1 MIWQAKPILSKGDS
15 MSKMWQLFIAL
26 FLVALS
32 SYGIA
37 QEVPKPGKDDAKK
50 THEVE
55 EVVKPELNVA
65 NVLKTS
71 ITHLQRTFLPLAMAM
86 PDNKYGFAPTDG
98 EFKGVRTFGQQL
110 KHVAASNYVYASSIL
125 GEKPPADVG
134 EEEDGPAS
142 MKTKDEI
149 LKYVNDSF
157 AYVQKAVA
165 TINAKNLVSPI
176 KNPFGQGEA
185 TRLAIA
191 TLIIGH
197 CNDHYGQMVEYVRM
211 NGIVPPASQR

>member
-1 MIWQAKPILSKGDS
+1 MRR
-15 MSKMWQLFIAL
+15 MWQLFIAL
-26 FLVALS
+26 FLVAVT

-37 QEVPKPGKDDAKK
+37 QEMPKPGKDDAKK

-65 NVLKTS
+65 NVFKTS
-71 ITHLQRTFLPLAMAM
+71 VTHLQRTFLPLAMAM
-86 PDNKYGFAPTDG
+86 PENKYGFAPTDG

-125 GEKPPADVG
+125 GEKKPPVDVG

-142 MKTKDEI
+142 VKTKDEI
-149 LKYVNDSF
+149 LKYVTDSF

-176 KNPFGQGEA
+176 KNPFGEGEA
-185 TRLAIA
+185 TRLAMA

-211 NGIVPPASQR
+211 NGIVPPASTH

>member
-1 MIWQAKPILSKGDS
+1 

-26 FLVALS
+26 FLVAVS

-37 QEVPKPGKDDAKK
+37 QELPKPGKDDAKK
-50 THEVE
+50 SHEVE

-71 ITHLQRTFLPLAMAM
+71 VTHLQRTLLPMAMAM

-98 EFKGVRTFGQQL
+98 EFKGVRTFAQQL
-110 KHVAASNYVYASSIL
+110 KHVAATNYVYASSIL
-125 GEKPPADVG
+125 GEKKPPVDVG

-185 TRLAIA
+185 TRLAMA

-197 CNDHYGQMVEYVRM
+197 CYDHYGQMVEYVRM
-211 NGIVPPASQR
+211 NGIVPPDSQR

>member
-1 MIWQAKPILSKGDS
+1 MRN
-15 MSKMWQLFIAL
+15 MWQLFIAL
-26 FLVALS
+26 FLVAAS

-37 QEVPKPGKDDAKK
+37 QEPPKPGKDDAKK
-50 THEVE
+50 SHEVE

-71 ITHLQRTFLPLAMAM
+71 LTHLQRTFLPLAMAM
-86 PDNKYGFAPTDG
+86 PENKYGFAPTDG
-98 EFKGVRTFGQQL
+98 EFKGVRTFAQQL
-110 KHVAASNYVYASSIL
+110 KHVAATNYVYASSIL
-125 GEKPPADVG
+125 GEKKPPVDVG

-149 LKYVNDSF
+149 LKYVTDSF

-185 TRLAIA
+185 TRLALA

-211 NGIVPPASQR
+211 NGIVPPASMH

>member
-1 MIWQAKPILSKGDS
+1 MRT
-15 MSKMWQLFIAL
+15 MWQLFIAL
-26 FLVALS
+26 FLVAVS

-37 QEVPKPGKDDAKK
+37 QEPPKPGKDDAKK

-65 NVLKTS
+65 NVLRTS
-71 ITHLQRTFLPLAMAM
+71 VTHLQRTMLPLAMAM
-86 PDNKYGFAPTDG
+86 PDDKYKFAPTDG

-110 KHVAASNYVYASSIL
+110 KHVAATNFIYAASIL
-125 GEKPPADVG
+125 GEKKPPVDVG

-142 MKTKDEI
+142 VKTKDEI

-157 AYVQKAVA
+157 SYVQKAVA
-165 TINAKNLVSPI
+165 AINAKNLVSPI
-176 KNPFGQGEA
+176 KNPFGQGES
-185 TRLAIA
+185 TRLAMA

-211 NGIVPPASQR
+211 NGIVPPASMH

>member
-1 MIWQAKPILSKGDS
+1 MRN
-15 MSKMWQLFIAL
+15 MWQLFIAL
-26 FLVALS
+26 FLVAVS

-37 QEVPKPGKDDAKK
+37 QEPPKPGKDDAKK

-65 NVLKTS
+65 NVLRTS
-71 ITHLQRTFLPLAMAM
+71 VTHLQRTFLPLAMAM
-86 PDNKYGFAPTDG
+86 PENKYGFAPTDG

-110 KHVAASNYVYASSIL
+110 KHVAATNYIYASSIL
-125 GEKPPADVG
+125 GDKKPPVDVG

-142 MKTKDEI
+142 IKTKDEI
-149 LKYVNDSF
+149 LKYVTDSF
-157 AYVQKAVA
+157 AYVQKAVQ

-185 TRLAIA
+185 TRLALA

-211 NGIVPPASQR
+211 NGIVPPASMH

>member
-1 MIWQAKPILSKGDS
+1 MRT
-15 MSKMWQLFIAL
+15 MWQLFIAL
-26 FLVALS
+26 FLVAVS

-37 QEVPKPGKDDAKK
+37 QEPPKPGKDDAKK

-65 NVLKTS
+65 NVLRTS
-71 ITHLQRTFLPLAMAM
+71 VTHLQRTLLPLAMAM
-86 PDNKYGFAPTDG
+86 PENKYGFAPTDG

-110 KHVAASNYVYASSIL
+110 KHVAATNYTFASSIL
-125 GEKPPADVG
+125 GEKKPPVDVG

-142 MKTKDEI
+142 VKTKDEI

-157 AYVQKAVA
+157 SYVQKAVA
-165 TINAKNLVSPI
+165 AINAKNLVSPI

-185 TRLAIA
+185 TRLAMA

-197 CNDHYGQMVEYVRM
+197 CNDHYGQMVEYLRM
-211 NGIVPPASQR
+211 NGIIPPASRQ

>member
-1 MIWQAKPILSKGDS
+1 MRN
-15 MSKMWQLFIAL
+15 MWQLFIAI
-26 FLVALS
+26 FLVAVS

-37 QEVPKPGKDDAKK
+37 QGVPKPGKDDEKRS
-50 THEVE
+50 HEVE

-71 ITHLQRTFLPLAMAM
+71 VTHLQRTLLPLAMAM

-110 KHVAASNYVYASSIL
+110 KHVATTNYSYASAIL
-125 GEKPPADVG
+125 GEKPPVVVG

-142 MKTKDEI
+142 VKTKDEI

-157 AYVQKAVA
+157 SYVQKAVQA
-165 TINAKNLVSPI
+165 INAKNLVSPI
-176 KNPFGQGEA
+176 KSPFGQGET
-185 TRLAIA
+185 TRLALA

-197 CNDHYGQMVEYVRM
+197 CYDHYGQMVEYVRM
-211 NGIVPPASQR
+211 NGIVPPDSQR